1 MKQLKIK
8 DNDQRKKE
16 KMLHK
21 IDLYLK
27 SGIRV
32 EGDEA
37 AVNYVRDHVHEI
49 NRLPKV
55 YQHGDFHPG
64 NLIHLCNS
72 DVGVIDFN
80 RNNVGDA
87 YEEFFKLESF
97 AVEVSIPYCRGQI
110 DAYFDKNVPEI
121 FWRIL
126 AVYVAYS
133 SLNSIRWAIKFGQ
146 DEVDGMIRRCK
157 ASLEH
162 YDNYK
167 SVIPSWYSS
176 F

>member
-1 MKQLKIK
+1 
-8 DNDQRKKE
+8 
-16 KMLHK
+16 MLHK

-27 SGIRV
+27 SGVRV

-64 NLIHLCNS
+64 NLIRLDNN

-87 YEEFFKLESF
+87 YKEFFKLESF
-97 AVEVSIPYCRGQI
+97 VVEVSIPYCRGQI

-167 SVIPSWYSS
+167 RIIPSWYSEE
-176 F
+176 